1 MNDLDTELTY
11 KPTLWQ
17 RLSRV
22 ILGTLLVPLFGDM
35 CVWLYIS
42 KGDINIIGIL
52 TPPHF
57 FIITYIIAI
66 LFTGVPTLI
75 FRIIMEWSTQKL
87 NIRLFSSFVFAVV
100 LGIFLD
106 WVDWEEQSNEY
117 AMWILSSIIAVIIT
131 ELLLYQHIKH
141 CIKKH
146 NQNLSGSLKPEP
158 LGD

>member
-22 ILGTLLVPLFGDM
+22 ILGTLLVPLFGDICM
-35 CVWLYIS
+35 LLFLHYSNKLTFTSVSELIFGLKDSYL
-42 KGDINIIGIL
+42 GALIL
-52 TPPHF
+52 TGIPT
-57 FIITYIIAI
+57 FIW
-66 LFTGVPTLI
+66 LFIWEKCTD
-75 FRIIMEWSTQKL
+75 
-87 NIRLFSSFVFAVV
+87 
-100 LGIFLD
+100 LGIRFISSL
-106 WVDWEEQSNEY
+106 EFALILGCCLY
-117 AMWILSSIIAVIIT
+117 GLFGWISAGMFWFIPSSLIAVSLS

>member
-22 ILGTLLVPLFGDM
+22 ILGTLLVPLFGDICM
-35 CVWLYIS
+35 LLFLHYS
-42 KGDINIIGIL
+42 NEL
-52 TPPHF
+52 TF
-57 FIITYIIAI
+57 ES
-66 LFTGVPTLI
+66 VSELI
-75 FRIIMEWSTQKL
+75 FTLKHSYLGALILAGTPTFIWLFIWEKCTEL
-87 NIRLFSSFVFAVV
+87 DIRFISSLAFALILGCYLHGLMSWIGGISV
-100 LGIFLD
+100 L
-106 WVDWEEQSNEY
+106 W
-117 AMWILSSIIAVIIT
+117 WILSSVIAVSLT
-131 ELLLYQHIKH
+131 ELILYQHIKH